1 MNYVREY
8 RNHAGY
14 WSVAK
19 EAFMY
24 MCENGYTDRK
34 PEEWELAEK
43 QSVYDPQKGT
53 TCPLKEELGDLVD
66 NWIKSLRKQ
75 GILTVSIHPEDNHDE
90 NGNYT
95 KEYRNLYLYKFD
107 AEEEDILNQV
117 NYIAEFGD
125 Y

>member
-1 MNYVREY
+1 MNYVWEY
-8 RNHAGY
+8 RNSSGY
-14 WSVAK
+14 WSVT
-19 EAFMY
+19 EQAFIY
-24 MCENGYTDRK
+24 MCKNGYTDRK

-53 TCPLKEELGDLVD
+53 ICPLKEELGDLVD

-75 GILTVSIHPEDNHDE
+75 GIITISIYPEDGIDE
-90 NGNYT
+90 DGDYT

-107 AEEEDILNQV
+107 AKEEDILNRV
-117 NYIAEFGD
+117 NYIAKFGD

>member
-1 MNYVREY
+1 MNYIWEY
-8 RNHAGY
+8 RNSSGY

-34 PEEWELAEK
+34 PEEWEEAVK
-43 QSVYDPQKGT
+43 QSVYEPNKGY
-53 TCPLKEELGDLVD
+53 TCALKEELGDLVD

-75 GILTVSIHPEDNHDE
+75 GILAISIYPEDNLDE
-90 NGNYT
+90 NGDYT

-107 AEEEDILNQV
+107 AKEEDILNRV
-117 NYIAEFGD
+117 NYIAKFGD